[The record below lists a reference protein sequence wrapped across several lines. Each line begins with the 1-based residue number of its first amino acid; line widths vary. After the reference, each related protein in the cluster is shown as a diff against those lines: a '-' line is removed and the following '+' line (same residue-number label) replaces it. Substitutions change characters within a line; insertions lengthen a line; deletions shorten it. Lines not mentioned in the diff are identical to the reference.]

1 MKKLLLMF
9 VFVCFTCLGASA
21 DQFLRY
27 NNAGVPSRVM
37 SLNGYSRSINRFGSN
52 AAFTPKNQARATARA
67 RAIRRENAINKA
79 LENSGNQMARYAGR
93 NTSQRAVAMQTSSV
107 PVSRF
112 DKNYSVNRVQK
123 TYSKG
128 GVTFYN

>member
-9 VFVCFTCLGASA
+9 VFVCFTCLGANA
-21 DQFLRY
+21 DQFLMY
-27 NNAGVPSRVM
+27 SAGTPSRVM
-37 SLNGYSRSINRFGSN
+37 TMNGYSRSINTFGSN
-52 AAFTPKNQARATARA
+52 AAFTPANRA
-67 RAIRRENAINKA
+67 RTAARLRTIRRENAINKA
-79 LENSGNQMARYAGR
+79 LENSGRYGNAGGR
-93 NTSQRAVAMQTSSV
+93 SVAMQTSA

-112 DKNYSVNRVQK
+112 DRNYSVNRVQK

>member
-21 DQFLRY
+21 DQFLMY
-27 NNAGVPSRVM
+27 NNAGAPSRVM
-37 SLNGYSRSINRFGSN
+37 SMNGYSRSINTFGSN
-52 AAFTPKNQARATARA
+52 AAFTPENQARAAARA
-67 RAIRRENAINKA
+67 RVIRRENAINKA
-79 LENSGNQMARYAGR
+79 LENSGRYGYNGGGR
-93 NTSQRAVAMQTSSV
+93 SVAMQTSSA
-107 PVSRF
+107 PVSRL